1 MIFFF
6 LIHKEPSDNTVISS
20 CASKKKKMYMSP
32 TIIGDALPW
41 SDFSKCFSLFTPLE

>member
-6 LIHKEPSDNTVISS
+6 LIHEGPSNNTVISS
-20 CASKKKKMYMSP
+20 CATKRNYMSP
-32 TIIGDALPW
+32 TLTGEALPW